1 MVSKSYRVSV
11 WVNRATELV
20 HDVEFSSKTAAF
32 RSFQRH
38 AAARILQKDTS
49 VDLSLVRPNGSGT
62 TLAVKYT
69 DSDRVEI
76 HPAFY
81 GK

>member
-1 MVSKSYRVSV
+1 MVSNRYRVTV
-11 WVNRATELV
+11 WANRVTELI
-20 HDVEFSSKTAAF
+20 HDAGFSSKDAAF

-38 AAARILQKDTS
+38 AAARILEKNTS
-49 VDLSLVRPNGSGT
+49 VDLCLVRPNGSGT

>member
-1 MVSKSYRVSV
+1 MVSKSYRVAI
-11 WVNRATELV
+11 WANRGTDLV
-20 HDVEFSSKTAAF
+20 HDVEFSDKTAAF

-38 AAARILQKDTS
+38 AAARILERNTC
-49 VDLSLVRPNGSGT
+49 VDLSRVRPDGSGT
-62 TLAVKYT
+62 VLAVKYT